1 MNSIYII
8 SGPPAV
14 GKSTISKRI
23 ANVLSRSALISGDQ
37 VHHMIVGGHLA
48 PWKDE
53 RQDNLTWNNIVGL
66 TKNFVD
72 FGLDV
77 VIDAVVFPSKVR
89 YLKDAIGKRDVITK
103 YVILL
108 ADMSSLL
115 QRDDERKE
123 SMGERCLVL
132 LEEFNVLNP
141 KPRNYLDTTSK
152 SPEQIVGEIVQD
164 SPNFFTE

>member
-14 GKSTISKRI
+14 GKSTISKLI
-23 ANVLSRSALISGDQ
+23 ASMLSRSALISGDQ

-48 PWKDE
+48 PWKDKE
-53 RQDNLTWNNIVGL
+53 QDNLTWNNIVGL
-66 TKNFVD
+66 TKNFID

-77 VIDAVVFPSKVR
+77 VIDAVVFPGKVR
-89 YLKDAIGKRDVITK
+89 YLKGAIGNRDVITK

-108 ADMSSLL
+108 ADKSSLL
-115 QRDDERKE
+115 QRDDERE
-123 SMGERCLVL
+123 DSMGERCLVL
-132 LEEFNVLNP
+132 LEEFSALNP

-164 SPNFFTE
+164 SLNFFTE

>member
-1 MNSIYII
+1 MNSIYVI

-14 GKSTISKRI
+14 GKSTVSKLI
-23 ANVLSRSALISGDQ
+23 ANSLPRSALISGDQ
-37 VHHMIVGGHLA
+37 VHHIIVGGHLA

-53 RQDNLTWNNIVGL
+53 GQDNLTWKNIVEL

-77 VIDAVVFPSKVR
+77 VIDAVVFPSKMK
-89 YLKDAIGKRDVITK
+89 YLKDAIGKRDAITK

-108 ADMSSLL
+108 ADKSSLL
-115 QRDDERKE
+115 QRDGERTE
-123 SMGERCLVL
+123 SMGDRCLVL
-132 LEEFNVLNP
+132 LDEFSALDP

-152 SPEQIVGEIVQD
+152 LPEQVVSEIMRD
-164 SPNFFTE
+164 SPNFFPE